1 MSLDC
6 FRHLVHILPQ
16 QAAVLATVIATT
28 GSVPREVGAKMF
40 VEADGRI
47 VGTVGGGA
55 GEAKV
60 IQQAQ
65 AVLAQGVKQRVT
77 VDLSGNMATQR
88 PTEGICG
95 GTMQVW
101 LERWSGTGAIAL
113 LHTLLHTLDSGQ
125 SITLVT
131 PLALDQ
137 APYLLPADAPYP
149 PHAFVETLYPPPV
162 LLIIGAGHCGEQLA
176 TVAHQIGFQVMVQDD
191 RPEWANPQRYPQAAH
206 IWHQPIAAL
215 VGEGAIALA
224 HHTQLYVALVTRGYP
239 YDLDALQALLTRS
252 TPCRYIGM
260 IGSKKRVNQVFHTLQ
275 ASGVAAETL
284 TQIYAPIGLDIG
296 ALTPAEIAVSIAAE
310 LILVRRGG
318 SGRSLNA
325 SSPNGSSLIENRP
338 AAPNPT
344 D

>member
-6 FRHLVHILPQ
+6 FRHLARILPQ

-28 GSVPREVGAKMF
+28 GSVPREVGAKM
-40 VEADGRI
+40 VMDADGRI

-60 IQQAQ
+60 MQQAQ
-65 AVLAQGVKQRVT
+65 EVLAQGIKQRVT
-77 VDLSGNMATQR
+77 VDLSGNVAAQR
-88 PTEGICG
+88 PAEGICG

-113 LHTLLHTLDSGQ
+113 LHTLLNALNTGQ
-125 SITLVT
+125 STTLVT
-131 PLALDQ
+131 PLVLDQ
-137 APYLLPADAPYP
+137 APYLLPADAPHP
-149 PHAFVETLYPPPV
+149 PYAFVETLRPPSV
-162 LLIIGAGHCGEQLA
+162 LLIVGAGHCGEQLA
-176 TVAHQIGFQVMVQDD
+176 TVAYQIGFQVMVQDD

-206 IWHQPIAAL
+206 IWHQPMADL
-215 VGEGAIALA
+215 VGEGAIA

-252 TPCRYIGM
+252 IPCRYIGM

-275 ASGVAAETL
+275 ANGVAAETL
-284 TQIYAPIGLDIG
+284 AAIYAPIGLDIG

-318 SGRSLNA
+318 SGRSLSA
-325 SSPNGSSLIENRP
+325 SSHNSSSITANRSV
-338 AAPNPT
+338 APNST
-344 D
+344 G